1 MKKSNVQQFRSIFGR
16 CRFQLMHYDTTR
28 HSTSTKQSGS
38 GSVELLMALPIVLM
52 LGLGALQAGLLL
64 SAKLAINYAAQEAGR
79 AGSVGHAD
87 RSAIEQGLAR
97 GLVPW
102 LYGASDYG
110 DFLVKQ
116 VRAQAFVT
124 QGQGE
129 GWLTVQ
135 QLSPTQASFD
145 DWAVAAVDADGEPVP
160 DVLEIPND
168 NLHIYKEIR
177 AAKSGA
183 SRNRGSEPIG
193 SSSGQTLLDA
203 NTLKL
208 NFVVGVPA
216 SVPIVGPMLVW
227 TLRVFHG
234 CEATSARRVGLVHL
248 GSPEVLPS
256 PNAALCNVLTG
267 GSTGPKLPI
276 RAEVTIGMQTAARTS
291 GLVVAKAQTAQEVAS
306 LGGGTVESAAVLK
319 PPAQLNLEGRGVGT
333 TVTGRPNGYSQIGGS
348 EPYVPGEGGSLPGGA
363 CPGG

>member
-1 MKKSNVQQFRSIFGR
+1 
-16 CRFQLMHYDTTR
+16 
-28 HSTSTKQSGS
+28 
-38 GSVELLMALPIVLM
+38 MALPIVLM

-64 SAKLAINYAAQEAGR
+64 SAKLAVNYAAQEAGR
-79 AGSVGHAD
+79 AGSFGHAD

-102 LYGASDYG
+102 LYGASNYG

-116 VRAQAFVT
+116 VQAQAFIA

-129 GWLTVQ
+129 GWLTMQ

-160 DVLEIPND
+160 GVLEIPND
-168 NLHIYKEIR
+168 NLHVYKDIR
-177 AAKSGA
+177 SAKSGA
-183 SRNRGSEPIG
+183 SRYRGTEPIG

-208 NFVVGVPA
+208 SFVVGVPA

-248 GSPEVLPS
+248 GSPEALPS
-256 PNAALCNVLTG
+256 PDAALCTVLTT
-267 GSTGPKLPI
+267 GSAGPKLPI

-291 GLVVAKAQTAQEVAS
+291 GLVAAKTQTAQAVAS
-306 LGGGTVESAAVLK
+306 LGVGTVESAPVLK
-319 PPAQLNLEGRGVGT
+319 PPAQVNSEGRGVGT